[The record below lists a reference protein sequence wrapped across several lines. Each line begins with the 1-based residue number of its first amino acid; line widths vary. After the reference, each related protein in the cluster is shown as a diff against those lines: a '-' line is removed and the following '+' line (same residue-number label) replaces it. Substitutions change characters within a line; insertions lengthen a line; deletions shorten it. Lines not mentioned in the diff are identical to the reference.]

1 MSEFAVPIG
10 SELLLFML
18 TVVVGYVVLTVAY
31 DYSQRLDEWRELQA
45 FDKAILTFL
54 TGGFV
59 TVVSF
64 LLSTWGMKEP
74 PVFFD
79 YIIQNATSIFL
90 LDLFLVGP
98 TLGLLI
104 GRFLLAKANS

>member
-18 TVVVGYVVLTVAY
+18 TVVVGYVTLTIAY
-31 DYSQRLDEWRELQA
+31 DYARRLDEWHELQA

-54 TGGFV
+54 IGGFV

-64 LLSTWGMKEP
+64 LLFTWGAKEP

-79 YIIQNATSIFL
+79 YIIQNAASVFL

-98 TLGLLI
+98 TLGFFI
-104 GRFLLAKANS
+104 GRFLLAKANG

>member
-18 TVVVGYVVLTVAY
+18 TVVVGYVTLTIAY
-31 DYSQRLDEWRELQA
+31 DYARRLDEWREVQA

-54 TGGFV
+54 IGGFV
-59 TVVSF
+59 TAVSF
-64 LLSTWGMKEP
+64 LFVTWSMKETP
-74 PVFFD
+74 IFFD

-90 LDLFLVGP
+90 FDLIFVGP
-98 TLGLLI
+98 IIGVLI
-104 GRFLLAKANS
+104 GRFLLAKANC